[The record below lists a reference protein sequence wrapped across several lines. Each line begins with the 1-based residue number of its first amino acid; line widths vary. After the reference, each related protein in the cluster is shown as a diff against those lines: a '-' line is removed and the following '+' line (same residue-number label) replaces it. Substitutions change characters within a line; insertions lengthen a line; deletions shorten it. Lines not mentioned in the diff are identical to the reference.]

1 MKEMWGEQKGRHY
14 NGKSL
19 FLFSSP
25 APSMLKNT
33 RNVLFSIHT
42 INKKLETGFPLF
54 CAVLMK
60 GYSQR
65 WVKSGWS
72 SGSSESLYGFGG

>member
-33 RNVLFSIHT
+33 RSVLFSIHT

-72 SGSSESLYGFGG
+72 SGSS